1 MTDNRRRTRRVLLAA
16 ALVVAAAVPTSLG
29 LARHDT
35 AEARDPLSFR
45 IATFNVLG
53 NVHTQPYAHD
63 DNFAPTRIRAEW
75 TADLLRQLGSP
86 DVIGTQ
92 ESDAGQLADILRAT
106 GGRYDAWP
114 GTAVPGGVE
123 QSLLWRTDI
132 WKATQKDTITI
143 PFIRYQRAQPV
154 VKLQNIQ
161 TGRSIWVMNV
171 HNAPRD
177 YQKQR
182 NQALKIEIAK
192 IKELRE
198 TGLPVFLVGD
208 FNEKA
213 SAFCTVVGKTDLK
226 TPMGGS
232 ATKDSCDPPSRL
244 MRIDWIFGSSDVGFD
259 EFVMD
264 RSPLKRWVNDHLVPV
279 ASVTIP

>member
-1 MTDNRRRTRRVLLAA
+1 MSDHRRGRRVLLAA
-16 ALVVAAAVPTSLG
+16 VLAAVTAVPASIG
-29 LARHDT
+29 LARHDR

-53 NVHTQPYAHD
+53 NVHTEPYAHD
-63 DNFAPTRIRAEW
+63 DGFAPARIRAEW

-86 DVIGTQ
+86 DVLGTQ
-92 ESDAGQLADILRAT
+92 EADAGQLEDILRAT

-114 GTAVPGGVE
+114 GTAVPGGVQ
-123 QSLLWRTDI
+123 QSLLWRSDV

-143 PFIRYQRAQPV
+143 PFIRFQRAQPV
-154 VKLQNIQ
+154 VKLQNVQ

-182 NQALKIEIAK
+182 NQALAIEIAK
-192 IKELRE
+192 IKELRD
-198 TGLPVFLVGD
+198 TGLPVFIVGD
-208 FNEKA
+208 FNEKTN
-213 SAFCTVVGKTDLK
+213 AFCKIVGKTDLH
-226 TPMGGS
+226 TPMGGT
-232 ATKDSCDPPSRL
+232 ANRHSCDPPARQ
-244 MRIDWIFGSSDVGFD
+244 MRIDWIFGGADVSFD
-259 EFVMD
+259 QFSMD